1 MKATMARNTSID
13 RTKTCGLDSLCGSY
27 SITSER
33 ADSLP
38 KDLKIPILA
47 SIPFPGDEADCDSKR
62 NYDEIGR
69 R

>member
-27 SITSER
+27 SITSDEPTN
-33 ADSLP
+33 P
-38 KDLKIPILA
+38 KDLKYSHSRPD
-47 SIPFPGDEADCDSKR
+47 SVPGDQTDWDSKR